1 MSSVTKKVI
10 IDDIILKI
18 TEANPTDDFSIPR
31 SQISYVLDTVR
42 DKLVGDAVEKDLKKG
57 QHPNAIYIEK
67 EAGKVISSEDDGSA
81 ECAIR
86 HYVTLTKDPIWV
98 ANDLGIMLIQFSNGT
113 KAERVDHKDLDVIKF
128 LSGAK
133 ATFKN
138 PIWHR
143 EGRKVYVDELTD
155 IQANE
160 ITVHAHYIPTA
171 GYITDETALYPI
183 DDGLR
188 VAASDMAVEIL
199 KEELGGTVD
208 DSIDDGNIST
218 DNG

>member
-10 IDDIILKI
+10 IDDIILKL
-18 TEANPTDDFSIPR
+18 TEANPTDDFTIPR

-42 DKLVGDAVEKDLKKG
+42 DKLVGDAVLKDLRQG

-67 EAGKVISSEDDGSA
+67 EAGKVISAEDDGSTD
-81 ECAIR
+81 CAIR

-98 ANDLGIMLIQFSNGT
+98 TNDKGIVLVQFSNGT
-113 KAERVDHKDLDVIKF
+113 KVERIGHSDLDVIKF

-133 ATFKN
+133 ATFTS
-138 PIWHR
+138 PVFHR
-143 EGRKVYVDELTD
+143 EGRKLFIDEVTD

-160 ITVHAHYIPTA
+160 ISVHVHYIPTA
-171 GYITDETALYPI
+171 GYITDETAVYPL

-188 VAASDMAVEIL
+188 VSVSDMTVEIL
-199 KEELGGTVD
+199 KEEIGGTVD
-208 DSIDDGNIST
+208 DSVDDGNIT
-218 DNG
+218 AE